1 MNNILLI
8 IGDNLPLDRSLGT
21 YGPVQLLPREAHI
34 GRDILRCGIMEIR
47 STKKIENNR
56 LLYVN

>member
-21 YGPVQLLPREAHI
+21 CGPVQLLPREAHI

-47 STKKIENNR
+47 STKKIENK
-56 LLYVN
+56 